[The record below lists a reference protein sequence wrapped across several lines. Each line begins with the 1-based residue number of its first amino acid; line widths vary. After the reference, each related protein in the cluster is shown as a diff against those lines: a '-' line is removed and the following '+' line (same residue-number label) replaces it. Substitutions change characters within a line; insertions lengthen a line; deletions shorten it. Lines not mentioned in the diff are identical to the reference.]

1 MGEKSSLDRKK
12 IKKSIDKLLKK
23 CYNNNVN
30 KTNKKKKVE
39 VSVMAEKKITK
50 KEMFAMLLEVEGVKG
65 NAEME
70 AFIRH
75 EIELLEK
82 KSSKSGSTKTQKE
95 NEEIKAKL
103 VEALA
108 EVGKAVTITEF
119 QKASE
124 YASMFSNQK
133 ISALFKQLE
142 GTQVE
147 KTVEKGKSYFS
158 VIA

>member
-1 MGEKSSLDRKK
+1 MTKK
-12 IKKSIDKLLKK
+12 IKKVVDKLLKK

-70 AFIRH
+70 TFIRH

-95 NEEIKAKL
+95 NEEIKVKL

>member
-1 MGEKSSLDRKK
+1 
-12 IKKSIDKLLKK
+12 
-23 CYNNNVN
+23 
-30 KTNKKKKVE
+30 
-39 VSVMAEKKITK
+39 MAEKKITK

-95 NEEIKAKL
+95 NEEIKVKL

>member
-1 MGEKSSLDRKK
+1 M
-12 IKKSIDKLLKK
+12 KKSIDKLLKK

-39 VSVMAEKKITK
+39 VSVMTEKKITK

-95 NEEIKAKL
+95 NEEIKVKL

-147 KTVEKGKSYFS
+147 KSVVKGKSYFS

>member
-1 MGEKSSLDRKK
+1 M
-12 IKKSIDKLLKK
+12 KKSIDKLLKK

-95 NEEIKAKL
+95 NEEIKVKL

-147 KTVEKGKSYFS
+147 KSVVKGKSYFS

>member
-1 MGEKSSLDRKK
+1 M
-12 IKKSIDKLLKK
+12 KKSIDKLLKK

-39 VSVMAEKKITK
+39 VSVMVEKKITK

-95 NEEIKAKL
+95 NEEIKVKL

-124 YASMFSNQK
+124 YASQFSNQK